1 MKKKKI
7 PLRKCISCNQAR
19 PKKEL
24 VRIVKT
30 KDGEILLDLTGKVNG
45 RGAYICPSIECLDNA
60 IKSNK
65 ISRNLGREIDKSI
78 YDKLREEIEK
88 EVMD

>member
-7 PLRKCISCNQAR
+7 ALRKCISCGENR

-30 KDGEILLDLTGKVNG
+30 NRDEILVDSTGKING

-60 IKSNK
+60 IKTKK
-65 ISRNLGREIDKSI
+65 ISRSLSRDVDQSV
-78 YDKLREEIEK
+78 YDELRNEIEK

>member
-1 MKKKKI
+1 MRNKKV
-7 PLRKCISCNQAR
+7 PLRKCISCGENK

-30 KDGEILLDLTGKVNG
+30 KEDEILVDLTGRANG
-45 RGAYICPSIECLDNA
+45 RGAYICSTIECLENA
-60 IKSNK
+60 IKTKK
-65 ISRNLGREIDKSI
+65 ISRSLGKEVDESI
-78 YDKLREEIEK
+78 YEELKKEIKK